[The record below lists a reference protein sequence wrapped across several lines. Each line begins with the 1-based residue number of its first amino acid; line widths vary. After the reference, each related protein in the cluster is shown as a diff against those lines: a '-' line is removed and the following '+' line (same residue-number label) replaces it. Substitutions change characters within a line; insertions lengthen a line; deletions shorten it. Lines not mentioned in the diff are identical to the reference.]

1 MRQTESIS
9 REDKIVKFARK
20 TFFYFA
26 LKAIMCENNTFN
38 TNEALQIDKKVHS
51 DCNSYHE
58 ETVEKKRDSQ
68 DVMQEISFS

>member
-9 REDKIVKFARK
+9 REDEIAKFTGKI
-20 TFFYFA
+20 FFYFA
-26 LKAIMCENNTFN
+26 LKAIMCKNNTFN
-38 TNEALQIDKKVHS
+38 TNEALQIDKKIHS

-68 DVMQEISFS
+68 NVMQEISFS